1 MNLETQIKPE
11 LWAAIA
17 NSYQSGNYTH
27 AIRDAMSVIT
37 EILRDKSGL
46 DGDGRSLVGKALGFS
61 KGKPPRIKVNK
72 FQTETER
79 SIQVGLQEVLK
90 GMYALARNP
99 RSHDRLDDTK
109 KNADAIILF
118 IDYLAEFLG
127 ESQQSFTTQ
136 DFLQRV
142 DDPYFVLDTEYVEE
156 LVEKIPVRKRA
167 DTLITLYRE
176 KNWVTADSFQ
186 MIIRSILDKL
196 TESEIDD
203 FLRVVSEELE
213 KTKEKSTVSL
223 VIKVLPANLWPRI
236 QRMSRLRIEN
246 MLIELL
252 ADAWYV
258 PSRDETNFP
267 TSTWISN
274 IAKHFLYKEKL
285 RATVLEKLKDE
296 DFDSHNFVAR
306 YMIYTLPE
314 VFEEEHQMKRCVRV
328 ISDCIR
334 SGNEFVKDRVY
345 AFLNG
350 SAPSGWEK
358 EFVESLKDL
367 TDPEKPESYLHDG
380 TPFLGKFVPSPN
392 PVAVIS
398 EEEIPF

>member
-90 GMYALARNP
+90 GMYALVRNP
-99 RSHDRLDDTK
+99 RSHERLDDTK

-136 DFLQRV
+136 GFLQRV

-176 KNWVTADSFQ
+176 KNWATADRF
-186 MIIRSILDKL
+186 
-196 TESEIDD
+196 
-203 FLRVVSEELE
+203 
-213 KTKEKSTVSL
+213 
-223 VIKVLPANLWPRI
+223 
-236 QRMSRLRIEN
+236 
-246 MLIELL
+246 
-252 ADAWYV
+252 
-258 PSRDETNFP
+258 
-267 TSTWISN
+267 
-274 IAKHFLYKEKL
+274 
-285 RATVLEKLKDE
+285 
-296 DFDSHNFVAR
+296 
-306 YMIYTLPE
+306 
-314 VFEEEHQMKRCVRV
+314 
-328 ISDCIR
+328 
-334 SGNEFVKDRVY
+334 
-345 AFLNG
+345 
-350 SAPSGWEK
+350 
-358 EFVESLKDL
+358 
-367 TDPEKPESYLHDG
+367 
-380 TPFLGKFVPSPN
+380 
-392 PVAVIS
+392 
-398 EEEIPF
+398 